1 MPRRLVIGKTSEEI
15 IKCHIGK
22 DVEPPYSYYT
32 VLQAE
37 VLSVDSNNI
46 KSLCLIGCMHSTMIY
61 CQFLAGCLSLNGGWL
76 RIEACRSLANEF
88 WCFLKIYFYTVGS
101 FSGKRNMKI
110 EAVVYH
116 WLLACWIPPSQ
127 SSSKSLIDMNCFVFI
142 PKVCFCSYNRIVCL
156 KGW

>member
-1 MPRRLVIGKTSEEI
+1 MQPDGLDLHLIRDGREGYLPSSHYIEMPRRLVIGKTSEEI

-61 CQFLAGCLSLNGGWL
+61 CQFLAGCLSLNGG
-76 RIEACRSLANEF
+76 
-88 WCFLKIYFYTVGS
+88 
-101 FSGKRNMKI
+101 
-110 EAVVYH
+110 
-116 WLLACWIPPSQ
+116 
-127 SSSKSLIDMNCFVFI
+127 
-142 PKVCFCSYNRIVCL
+142 
-156 KGW
+156 